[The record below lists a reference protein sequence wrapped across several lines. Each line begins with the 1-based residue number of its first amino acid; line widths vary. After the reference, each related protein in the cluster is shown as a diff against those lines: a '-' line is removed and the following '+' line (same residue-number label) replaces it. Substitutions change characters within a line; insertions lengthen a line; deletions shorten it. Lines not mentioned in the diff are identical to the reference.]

1 MNRKALAAEA
11 LESSLCQTHEQR
23 LFAYLLRLT
32 GHRETAQDLTQET
45 FIRAIRDLRRHPD
58 NAESPQLKAWLFRIA
73 TNLATDHFR
82 RQRRIAWLPFLP
94 GRHGGAGSG
103 SDSSDTLA
111 ERDLV
116 TQALQRL
123 SPETA
128 TILLL
133 KDAEGFSAQE
143 IASMV
148 GLTYEAVKKRLAR
161 AREQFRIEYLRLGGE

>member
-1 MNRKALAAEA
+1 LNRKALAAEA
-11 LESSLCQTHEQR
+11 RESSLCQTYEQR

-32 GHRETAQDLTQET
+32 GHRETAEDLTQET
-45 FIRAIRDLRRHPD
+45 VIRAIRDLRRHPD

-94 GRHGGAGSG
+94 GRHGGAGS
-103 SDSSDTLA
+103 DSSDTLA

-133 KDAEGFSAQE
+133 KDAEGFSALE